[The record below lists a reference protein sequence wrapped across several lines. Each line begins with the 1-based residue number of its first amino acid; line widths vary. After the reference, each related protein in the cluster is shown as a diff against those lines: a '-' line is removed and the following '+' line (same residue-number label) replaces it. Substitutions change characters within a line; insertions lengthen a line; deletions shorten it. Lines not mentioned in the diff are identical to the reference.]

1 MKTFAITLSVLVLAV
16 IAQETYGRPGGFR
29 HRERRSSSGMSSSDM
44 SSSDSMS
51 NSMSNGMSNGVSNDQ
66 DDPKTCNS
74 LTFVNGTSVDCGTC
88 NTSFTCVA
96 YGSPSPAL
104 PEVLA
109 GAFREVSLCVVGVF

>member
-29 HRERRSSSGMSSSDM
+29 HRARRSSSGSNSDSM

-51 NSMSNGMSNGVSNDQ
+51 NGMSNGMSNDP

-74 LTFVNGTSVDCGTC
+74 LTFVNGTSIDCGTC
-88 NTSFTCVA
+88 PLSGSFTCVA